1 MCVFNSLPYHWWRVQ
16 YVYIGVLDRLFSVG
30 PLSSHNILFVYVR
43 IRPLVFG
50 PQFYPV
56 IHPKITRRTS
66 SGISSSFSRCM
77 SSICCFVFGG
87 IEGLGS
93 ACGGSIDRWMDL
105 HTFTTPSD
113 HNTITHHQQAPRRAL
128 VDELGEEL
136 PAGQA
141 TQVCFFCV
149 FLCVC
154 DRVCSCLG
162 FLVLVCLEWG
172 GVDWMI
178 YVAYTSL

>member
-1 MCVFNSLPYHWWRVQ
+1 MCVFNSLPYHWWCVQ
-16 YVYIGVLDRLFSVG
+16 YVYIGVLDRLFSVR

-50 PQFYPV
+50 PQLYPV

-77 SSICCFVFGG
+77 SSICCFVFGR

-105 HTFTTPSD
+105 HTPTTPSD
-113 HNTITHHQQAPRRAL
+113 HNTITHHQQAPRCAL

-141 TQVCFFCV
+141 TQVFFLCFYVFVIVFLVVCV
-149 FLCVC
+149 FW
-154 DRVCSCLG
+154 CLFG
-162 FLVLVCLEWG
+162 WNGVVLIG
-172 GVDWMI
+172 
-178 YVAYTSL
+178 